1 MCGLSAIFG
10 KNSQEFSKIKRMTD
24 LLHHRG
30 PDNKGI
36 GLIHFDEKNDQ
47 SIFYL
52 NEKPLGLLT

>member
-36 GLIHFDEKNDQ
+36 GLIILMK
-47 SIFYL
+47 
-52 NEKPLGLLT
+52 K

>member
-30 PDNKGI
+30 PDNKRI
-36 GLIHFDEKNDQ
+36 GLIILMKKTIKVYF
-47 SIFYL
+47 I
-52 NEKPLGLLT
+52 